1 MGISSKCIVCIYELK
16 NKLNCIFILFHFFK
30 RNTKAII
37 SGEEKKRIPV
47 WIVKEKAAVR
57 AKIVN

>member
-1 MGISSKCIVCIYELK
+1 MGISSKYILCIYELK
-16 NKLNCIFILFHFFK
+16 NKLNCIFILFHFLKGILKQSFQGRK
-30 RNTKAII
+30 
-37 SGEEKKRIPV
+37 KKRIPI